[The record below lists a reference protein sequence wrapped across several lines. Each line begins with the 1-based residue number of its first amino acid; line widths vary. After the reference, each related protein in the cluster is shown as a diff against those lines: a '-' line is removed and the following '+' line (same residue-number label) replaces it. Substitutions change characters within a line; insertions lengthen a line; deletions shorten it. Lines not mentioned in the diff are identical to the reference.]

1 MGRPSLHTTVAQS
14 LRQQI
19 DAGLY
24 KQGDRLPG
32 EEQLARQMNVSRVTL
47 REALM
52 LLERDGIIT
61 RRHGAGSF
69 VERTSGRISAE
80 LNRLEPFASGI
91 ARAGHAATE
100 EILSLEPV
108 HMASEY
114 ATSLALWPPARGLRL
129 EMLRRVDGMPVV
141 YSRDLIAPDVV
152 DPAEFRR
159 LGRNILDY
167 LAETGRP
174 PVQHSL
180 LTVKA
185 VLPDGRE
192 QAVLACDARE
202 PLVELEGVAYNT
214 ESRPLYATRFLI
226 RTQHYELTLLRQ

>member
-1 MGRPSLHTTVAQS
+1 MSRPPLHLKVAEA

-32 EEQLARQMNVSRVTL
+32 EEGLAKQMKVSRVTL
-47 REALM
+47 REALA

-80 LNRLEPFASGI
+80 LSRLEPFASGI
-91 ARAGHAATE
+91 ERAGFAASE
-100 EILSLEPV
+100 EILKLEETLIPP
-108 HMASEY
+108 EQ
-114 ATSLALWPPARGLRL
+114 ATRLALTPPALGFRL
-129 EMLRRVDGMPVV
+129 EMLRRLEDLPVV
-141 YSRDLIAPDVV
+141 YSRDFVAPGVL

-167 LAETGRP
+167 LIQTERP
-174 PVQHSL
+174 RVQHSL

-185 VLPDGRE
+185 VLPDARE

-202 PLVELEGVAYNT
+202 PLVQLEGVAYSA
-214 ESRPLYATRFLI
+214 EGRPLYVTRFLI
-226 RTQHYELTLLRQ
+226 RSQHYELTLLRQ